1 MMSPRRRPC
10 PFCGEARRLDLYRN
24 LRFVGTVYWVH
35 CKSCGASGG
44 TASTKLGAVDVWNRR
59 EEESNA
65 SV

>member
-1 MMSPRRRPC
+1 MSPRRRPC

-44 TASTKLGAVDVWNRR
+44 TASTKLEAVKVWNRR
-59 EEESNA
+59 EEESNE

>member
-1 MMSPRRRPC
+1 MSPRRKPC

-44 TASTKLGAVDVWNRR
+44 TASTKLEAVKVWNRR
-59 EEESNA
+59 EEESNE